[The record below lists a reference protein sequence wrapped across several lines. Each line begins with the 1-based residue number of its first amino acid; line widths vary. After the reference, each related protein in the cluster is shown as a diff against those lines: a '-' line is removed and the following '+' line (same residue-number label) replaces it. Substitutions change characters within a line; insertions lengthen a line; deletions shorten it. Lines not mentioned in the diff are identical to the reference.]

1 MKKMIVILTFCL
13 CLSAWGAAGAGPIEV
28 FVSIPPQKYF
38 VEKIGGGLVQV
49 SVMVPPGASP
59 ATYEPKP
66 RQMSALAVTKAYMA
80 IGVPFEK
87 NWLGKIS
94 AANPKMKIVQTDQGI
109 IKRTMAAHPHTD
121 HEEAGAE
128 SHEHEGLP
136 DPHIWTAPPLVK
148 IQAQNILQALTGIDP
163 ANRSI
168 YQTNYEK
175 FVQEIE
181 ALDAELKEI
190 FAGREGKVRFMVFH
204 PAWGYLAEAYGL
216 EQIPVELE
224 GKEPKPAQLKELIES
239 AKRLNIKI
247 VFVQP
252 QFSTKSAEVI
262 AKAIGGEVVLA
273 DPLAQDWAEN
283 LRKQAARFKAA
294 LR

>member
-1 MKKMIVILTFCL
+1 MKKAIMILTFCL
-13 CLSAWGAAGAGPIEV
+13 GLSAWGAAEAGPIKV

-49 SVMVPPGASP
+49 AVMVPPGANP
-59 ATYEPKP
+59 AAYEPKP
-66 RQMSALAVTKAYMA
+66 QQMSELTQTQAYMA

-87 NWLGKIS
+87 VWLEKIS
-94 AANPKMKIVQTDQGI
+94 AANPKMKMVQTDRGI
-109 IKRTMAAHPHTD
+109 KKRTMKAHLHLD
-121 HEEAGAE
+121 QEKEEE
-128 SHEHEGLP
+128 ETHKDEGQP

-148 IQAQNILQALTGIDP
+148 IQARNILEALTELDP
-163 ANRSI
+163 ANQSTYRA
-168 YQTNYEK
+168 NYEK

-181 ALDAELKEI
+181 ALDAQLKNI
-190 FAGREGKVRFMVFH
+190 FSGQKEKVRFMVFH

-239 AKRLNIKI
+239 AKKLEIKV

-262 AKAIGGEVVLA
+262 ARAIGGEVVFA
-273 DPLAQDWAEN
+273 DPLALDWAEN

>member
-1 MKKMIVILTFCL
+1 MKKAIMILTLCF
-13 CLSAWGAAGAGPIEV
+13 CLSAWGAAGAGPVEV

-38 VEKIGGGLVQV
+38 VEKIGRDLVQV

-66 RQMSALAVTKAYMA
+66 QQMNALAGTKAYMA

-87 NWLGKIS
+87 VWLKKIS

-109 IKRTMAAHPHTD
+109 IKRTMATHLHTD
-121 HEEAGAE
+121 PEEAGR
-128 SHEHEGLP
+128 EHEGLP

-148 IQAQNILQALTGIDP
+148 IQAHNIFQALTGIDP
-163 ANRSI
+163 ANRSA
-168 YQTNYEK
+168 YQTNYGK

-181 ALDAELKEI
+181 TLDAELKEI

-204 PAWGYLAEAYGL
+204 PAWGYFAQTYGL

-239 AKRLNIKI
+239 AKRLKIKV

-262 AKAIGGEVVLA
+262 ARAIGGEVVLA